1 MRTFCSMD
9 LQETID
15 TIAKRQFSLTSLFPY
30 QRLVIQRILEQD
42 KADSDH
48 KGMLVILPTGSG
60 KSVCF
65 MLPSLLV
72 SGLTV
77 IVYPLLSLMN
87 DQVRRF
93 EKGNINCVCIRGG
106 QTREQRS
113 GIWSSLEQ
121 KKARVVITNAECIG
135 TADVLSHLGLFQVSL
150 LVVDEAHTVVQ
161 WGKGFRPSYQS
172 LGSIISFL
180 QVRQILAFTATA
192 SEGITSALVPMLFSG
207 VRPHIVRGNADRENI
222 VYHCQETL
230 SKSHSIA
237 MLLALPRSR
246 PAVVFCSTRRECEL
260 ACDQFLSSYPRIP
273 CRYYHAGLSRETRS
287 YLENWFNEQRDAVL
301 FATCAFGMGVDKK
314 DIRTVIHRTLCNDA
328 ESYLQESGRAGR
340 DGAIAHAYVLLGQEE
355 RVHYQKGGPSFQ
367 SLYAIFYNRSD
378 CFRKQLVALLNS
390 EIESCNGCDFCNAV
404 SFPHPDGYE
413 QILQTVGARPF
424 SYSPMR
430 LSALLLNE
438 EKGDSR
444 SGILFS
450 WKEPELTSAIEIL
463 VDEGMLKLSKLPKR
477 RLFPSRKAWGELMAI
492 SFRHHT

>member
-1 MRTFCSMD
+1 MD

-15 TIAKRQFSLTSLFPY
+15 AIATEQFGLTSLFPY
-30 QRLVIQRILEQD
+30 QSLVIQRILEQD
-42 KADSDH
+42 KEMSDH

-93 EKGNINCVCIRGG
+93 ENGKINCVCIRGG
-106 QTREQRS
+106 QTRAQRS
-113 GIWSSLEQ
+113 EIWSSLEQ
-121 KKARVVITNAECIG
+121 KKARVIITNAECMG
-135 TADVLSHLGLFQVSL
+135 TTEVISKLSSYQISL

-161 WGKGFRPSYQS
+161 WGKTFRPSYQN

-180 QVRQILAFTATA
+180 RVRQILAFTATA
-192 SEGITSALVPMLFSG
+192 SEKITEALVPMLFSN

-222 VYHCQETL
+222 IYHCQETL
-230 SKSHSIA
+230 SKPHSIA
-237 MLLALPRSR
+237 MILAFPRSR
-246 PAVVFCSTRRECEL
+246 PAVVFCSTRRECEI
-260 ACDQFLSSYPRIP
+260 ACDQFLSSYPTVP
-273 CRYYHAGLSRETRS
+273 CRYYHAGLSREARS
-287 YLENWFNEQRDAVL
+287 YLENWFNDQKGAVL

-314 DIRTVIHRTLCNDA
+314 NIRTVIHRTLCNNA

-340 DGAIAHAYVLLGQEE
+340 DGAIANAYVLLGLEE
-355 RVHYQKGGPSFQ
+355 QMHYQKGELSFNA
-367 SLYAIFYNRSD
+367 LYAIFYHRND

-390 EIESCNGCDFCNAV
+390 EIESCNGCDFCNGIFF
-404 SFPHPDGYE
+404 SHPDGYR
-413 QILQTVGARPF
+413 QILQTVRARPF

-430 LSALLLNE
+430 LSTLLLTK

-450 WKEPELTSAIEIL
+450 WKEPELTAAIEIL
-463 VDEGMLKLSKLPKR
+463 VFQGILHLSKLPRR
-477 RLFPSRKAWGELMAI
+477 RLFLSRKA
-492 SFRHHT
+492 FREALPCSQQKQRGKN